1 MTISVLDAP
10 HGCTDPREEPCQMD
24 CDCEW
29 GQRCLGVIGGGGEP
43 TTGCAEPCEIDMDCN
58 GLCTNLPGG
67 IPNSCQNDTPHCS
80 ADDPCPP
87 HYNCTDDLCRA
98 AFTLRM
104 TNRVP
109 CTCDSDCETGLTCV
123 VPEDPELPRICERRC
138 GTASAL
144 WCGGGQWCAPA
155 AMDVAAIANVDSV
168 CGWVGD

>member
-1 MTISVLDAP
+1 MGRKRIDGICHICGC
-10 HGCTDPREEPCQMD
+10 HGKLSYEH
-24 CDCEW
+24 
-29 GQRCLGVIGGGGEP
+29 V
-43 TTGCAEPCEIDMDCN
+43 
-58 GLCTNLPGG
+58 
-67 IPNSCQNDTPHCS
+67 
-80 ADDPCPP
+80 PP
-87 HYNCTDDLCRA
+87 RA

-144 WCGGGQWCAPA
+144 WCGGGHWCAPA